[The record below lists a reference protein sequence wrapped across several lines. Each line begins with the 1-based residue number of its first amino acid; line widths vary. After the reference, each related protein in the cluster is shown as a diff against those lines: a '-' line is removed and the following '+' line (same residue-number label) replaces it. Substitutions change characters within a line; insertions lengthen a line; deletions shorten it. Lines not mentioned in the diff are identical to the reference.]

1 MSSMVQVCA
10 SRHYMLSV
18 MIVER
23 SLLLLLVRSI
33 QLEIYS
39 MAGEIQTNTHL
50 HLPNIYLGSYRNT
63 PHSNVLYQEIAV
75 YMYVTTE
82 FK

>member
-1 MSSMVQVCA
+1 
-10 SRHYMLSV
+10 
-18 MIVER
+18 
-23 SLLLLLVRSI
+23 
-33 QLEIYS
+33 